1 MSECARLLWANAY
14 LFSETGSSIDKQK
27 NLRQV
32 EQLLHEGVLQS
43 IRGMLPVKSIL
54 KEYLADDGDEDAP
67 VVANTAEEKEKE
79 KEKEKEDESI
89 QPVIPESFIQDLSG
103 GSIEIKAEPIPEAVP
118 EPVVE
123 APIPIHAPTPTTTPT
138 PTAPT
143 IVVDTEP
150 AKVSFTSMDTFFD
163 SHNPSENSIHEP
175 VIKPEEEDEDMG
187 VTSLEISNDPPEP
200 IDDYENL
207 EETETLAMDEFE
219 TL

>member
-1 MSECARLLWANAY
+1 M
-14 LFSETGSSIDKQK
+14 
-27 NLRQV
+27 
-32 EQLLHEGVLQS
+32 
-43 IRGMLPVKSIL
+43 
-54 KEYLADDGDEDAP
+54 
-67 VVANTAEEKEKE
+67 
-79 KEKEKEDESI
+79 
-89 QPVIPESFIQDLSG
+89 
-103 GSIEIKAEPIPEAVP
+103 
-118 EPVVE
+118 VE
-123 APIPIHAPTPTTTPT
+123 APKA

>member
-1 MSECARLLWANAY
+1 M
-14 LFSETGSSIDKQK
+14 
-27 NLRQV
+27 V
-32 EQLLHEGVLQS
+32 E
-43 IRGMLPVKSIL
+43 
-54 KEYLADDGDEDAP
+54 A
-67 VVANTAEEKEKE
+67 
-79 KEKEKEDESI
+79 
-89 QPVIPESFIQDLSG
+89 QPL
-103 GSIEIKAEPIPEAVP
+103 
-118 EPVVE
+118 VE
-123 APIPIHAPTPTTTPT
+123 APKA

-150 AKVSFTSMDTFFD
+150 AKVSFTSRDTFFD

>member
-1 MSECARLLWANAY
+1 
-14 LFSETGSSIDKQK
+14 
-27 NLRQV
+27 
-32 EQLLHEGVLQS
+32 
-43 IRGMLPVKSIL
+43 
-54 KEYLADDGDEDAP
+54 LADDGDEDTP
-67 VVANTAEEKEKE
+67 VLTNTAEEKEKE
-79 KEKEKEDESI
+79 EESI
-89 QPVIPESFIQDLSG
+89 QPVIPESFTQDISG
-103 GSIEIKAEPIPEAVP
+103 GSIETKAEPIPELAP

-123 APIPIHAPTPTTTPT
+123 AQPVVEAPKT